1 MPLYAHSS
9 PGSCLSLLVTQ
20 PLASA
25 KPLPPSS
32 ALLAAHPASSTLIPA
47 LGHALSTQDRHN
59 ILLVKVTVWRSPILF
74 LVVTSAGIWVAPGY
88 S

>member
-1 MPLYAHSS
+1 MPLYDHSS

-32 ALLAAHPASSTLIPA
+32 ALLAAHPASTLTPA
-47 LGHALSTQDRHN
+47 LGPALSTQDRHS
-59 ILLVKVTVWRSPILF
+59 ILLVKVTVWRSQILL
-74 LVVTSAGIWVAPGY
+74 LVVTSAGAGVAPGY